1 MTTESAVLGN
11 GTTNTNRGTVAPAKA
26 TFDAD
31 LLLLDPKHE
40 SVVVVPKEHA
50 KAFIQE
56 ANQMAAMC
64 DALTQSRQKLLT
76 LEEALSAV
84 QAERIPSP
92 GAVQALQNQIKQA
105 QKAYDAA
112 YAAVKKELGDKG
124 YLATSG
130 NGKEMLE
137 LIPLAQRKQGGQPQP
152 WARKWTYVRSDKVSN
167 HWRSYQFNQHEKG
180 QPASFVKNGKIDGK
194 ELKNQ
199 LSKLEPKLKAEW
211 TLGHTAGFWFPEL
224 QSWAEQINKKSE
236 GNNVSFEYGVQ
247 LFRYFAGCA
256 ASAEWNPRGGKV
268 AAKFNGKAELMI
280 LSGKAKVEG
289 YLPAKDGWVWTLTG
303 PKTGKEFHIGA
314 VRFFGEAKLE
324 GACGASA
331 SAELGLEVDYSQ
343 LTGKSG
349 VKGARRKQAA
359 SAGVAK
365 TGKLDQLG
373 AEAGA
378 GADLFAGAKLSGEL
392 TGALQYKSPEK
403 SDEFGSM
410 AQVGPK
416 VEAQFGAGAAA
427 ALIVHYDKG
436 KFRLKAKAGVCL
448 GPGAKGEIG
457 LEVDAKRIYTFMEW
471 LFRALLNANFEMLEI
486 VTAKGYESAMRYQ
499 TMLLN
504 GVTDAYSD
512 VAARWDAFSRKLDLE
527 EQRIALMNLV
537 LKNPPELR
545 LCVPEAHGIML
556 HQLTRHGGLTKY
568 WHWRDN
574 TGLNFESM
582 AIRKRAVLQICKW
595 AQCQRQ
601 FENMVQHMGP
611 NGEKGGFKGNFKGL
625 LRFMEI
631 GPLDSR
637 FDDELQA
644 LYLRLPYEPPR
655 GHTLALNDSTAFK
668 TYARMGDSQPYL
680 ALLQGKTTPLGGMLA

>member
-1 MTTESAVLGN
+1 MIG
-11 GTTNTNRGTVAPAKA
+11 
-26 TFDAD
+26 
-31 LLLLDPKHE
+31 PK
-40 SVVVVPKEHA
+40 
-50 KAFIQE
+50 
-56 ANQMAAMC
+56 
-64 DALTQSRQKLLT
+64 
-76 LEEALSAV
+76 
-84 QAERIPSP
+84 
-92 GAVQALQNQIKQA
+92 
-105 QKAYDAA
+105 
-112 YAAVKKELGDKG
+112 
-124 YLATSG
+124 
-130 NGKEMLE
+130 
-137 LIPLAQRKQGGQPQP
+137 
-152 WARKWTYVRSDKVSN
+152 
-167 HWRSYQFNQHEKG
+167 
-180 QPASFVKNGKIDGK
+180 
-194 ELKNQ
+194 
-199 LSKLEPKLKAEW
+199 
-211 TLGHTAGFWFPEL
+211 
-224 QSWAEQINKKSE
+224 
-236 GNNVSFEYGVQ
+236 
-247 LFRYFAGCA
+247 
-256 ASAEWNPRGGKV
+256 
-268 AAKFNGKAELMI
+268 
-280 LSGKAKVEG
+280 SGKQ
-289 YLPAKDGWVWTLTG
+289 
-303 PKTGKEFHIGA
+303 FHIGA

-349 VKGARRKQAA
+349 VKGARRTQTASAA
-359 SAGVAK
+359 SSS

-378 GADLFAGAKLSGEL
+378 GADLFAGAKLTGEL
-392 TGALQYKSPEK
+392 TGALQYKSPDK
-403 SDEFGSM
+403 GDEFGSM

-457 LEVDAKRIYTFMEW
+457 MEVDAKRIYTFMEW
-471 LFRALLNANFEMLEI
+471 LFRALLNANFELLEI

-512 VAARWDAFSRKLDLE
+512 VAARWDVFSRKLELE
-527 EQRIALMNLV
+527 EQRITLMNRV

-545 LCVPEAHGIML
+545 LCLPEAHGIML

-631 GPLDSR
+631 GPLDSQ

-644 LYLRLPYEPPR
+644 LYRRLPYEPPR

-668 TYARMGDSQPYL
+668 TYARMGNSQPYL
-680 ALLQGKTTPLGGMLA
+680 ALLQGKVTPLGGMVA